1 MTKVEPNAKGFV
13 RSVVL
18 KTHTTA
24 LQRPVNKLI
33 LMLNEEER
41 MDATQDK
48 DAVADKLTETV
59 KK

>member
-1 MTKVEPNAKGFV
+1 MTKVEPNANDFV